1 MTSART
7 HELTDAEFVTVLRQR
22 TDSYLKAV
30 DAWEAAYGKYYRV
43 ISPGQVSSDM
53 RPVQENFQRARDDL
67 KELLPRVHR
76 LCLKHDVKNA
86 WQLIIRVDLSANPPQ
101 TRTASA
107 IGRGERNVVNQCI
120 ATLEAATQVDFDVPD
135 EPLPPAAPQPEK
147 SKRHRGILGRIYDY
161 FF

>member
-1 MTSART
+1 MTSTRA
-7 HELTDAEFVTVLRQR
+7 HELTDAEFITVLRRR
-22 TDSYLKAV
+22 TDAYLRAV

-53 RPVQENFQRARDDL
+53 QPVQQNFQRARDDL

-86 WQLIIRVDLSANPPQ
+86 WKLIIRVDLTANPPQ

-107 IGRGERNVVNQCI
+107 IGRGERNVVIQCI
-120 ATLEAATQVDFDVPD
+120 ATLEAATQVDFDVRDQPA
-135 EPLPPAAPQPEK
+135 AAPQPQK

>member
-1 MTSART
+1 MTSTRT
-7 HELTDAEFVTVLRQR
+7 HELADGDFVALLRQR
-22 TDSYLKAV
+22 TETYLKAV
-30 DAWEAAYGKYYRV
+30 DAWEAAYGKFYRV

-53 RPVQENFQRARDDL
+53 QPAQANFQRARDDL

-76 LCLKHDVKNA
+76 LCLKHEVKNA
-86 WQLIIRVDLSANPPQ
+86 WQLIIRVDLAANPPQ
-101 TRTASA
+101 TRTSSA
-107 IGRGERNVVNQCI
+107 IGRGERNIVNQCI

-135 EPLPPAAPQPEK
+135 QPAAAPQPEE